1 MATVTKKELVNR
13 IARELDAP
21 KVRVASVI
29 QRFLD
34 SITEA
39 LVRGDRVEFREFGVF
54 EVKDRA
60 PRPALNPK
68 TGERVQVPA
77 RRVAKFKPGSRM
89 RACVASGSLER
100 PAAPPKAE
108 KPPAPLEPPTTA
120 SPGPADPRMPAPEN
134 PPQVPEAEPEGGAE
148 PQNDDGPPSPFR
160 LD

>member
-39 LVRGDRVEFREFGVF
+39 LVRGDRLEFREFGVF
-54 EVKDRA
+54 ETRERA

-89 RACVASGSLER
+89 RACVESGCL
-100 PAAPPKAE
+100 E
-108 KPPAPLEPPTTA
+108 KPAGPAKPEPAHPPVPDPWMPA
-120 SPGPADPRMPAPEN
+120 MEEPQPEPDPGPDSA
-134 PPQVPEAEPEGGAE
+134 VE
-148 PQNDDGPPSPFR
+148 PQDDDGPPSPFR